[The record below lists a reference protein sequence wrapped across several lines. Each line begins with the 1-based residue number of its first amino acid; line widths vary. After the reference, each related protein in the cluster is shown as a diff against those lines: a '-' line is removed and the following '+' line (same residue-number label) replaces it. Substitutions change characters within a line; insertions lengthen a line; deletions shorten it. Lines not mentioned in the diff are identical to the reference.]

1 MECAT
6 NHGLLYLE
14 VSASSGMN
22 ANLLFEELAH
32 QTYEKHKNKIDSD
45 FSKIAIEKSL
55 DHREDDLAPK
65 KKSKC

>member
-1 MECAT
+1 
-6 NHGLLYLE
+6 
-14 VSASSGMN
+14 MN